1 MFPLQ
6 AFEFL
11 QVGTVYFG
19 EVPVYEFPEPG
30 GPGKVKGKLRFQ
42 FLSLCGC
49 ESAADKAVESG
60 MLSGWF
66 LAF

>member
-6 AFEFL
+6 ASEFL
-11 QVGTVYFG
+11 QIGTIFFA
-19 EVPVYEFPEPG
+19 EVPGYEFPEPG

-42 FLSLCGC
+42 FLSLCVR
-49 ESAADKAVESG
+49 ESAADEAVESSVLG
-60 MLSGWF
+60 GWF